1 MGTLRVTFKLGLAHP
16 LCLPRGLPDLPIVVE
31 FPDTGNTVRIEP
43 PQFGDPTEWGKQLGA
58 LDTLTLHVER
68 ECPDAEGQDTTYA
81 NNERLSINRDAGRA
95 FWLLF
100 EHLRDLES
108 QKDFEPGLPRI
119 VPSYPIAPAEVIQHN
134 PLVRACE
141 TEWIYNGATVGPQP
155 FGGLGTVGI
164 TPTSW
169 AEAGRRLREGIRVPA
184 YRSFALDACYFAMA
198 GDPARAIIMACAAW
212 EIALREYLRS
222 VTAKNNEGYKRASE
236 TLRGIPKL
244 YNRVRIAKGG
254 PLFYEDPDASR
265 ESERDLVERLP
276 NLRNKLLHEGA
287 TDLPEGSAEILSS
300 AVLDAIDW
308 LFRKGPT

>member
-16 LCLPRGLPDLPIVVE
+16 LCLPRGLPDLPIVIE

-108 QKDFEPGLPRI
+108 QKDFEPGWPRI

-141 TEWIYNGATVGPQP
+141 TEWIYTEPLSDINLLE
-155 FGGLGTVGI
+155 GLARSESL
-164 TPTSW
+164 PL
-169 AEAGRRLREGIRVPA
+169 AGRRLGDA
-184 YRSFALDACYFAMA
+184 Y
-198 GDPARAIIMACAAW
+198 G
-212 EIALREYLRS
+212 
-222 VTAKNNEGYKRASE
+222 
-236 TLRGIPKL
+236 RG
-244 YNRVRIAKGG
+244 
-254 PLFYEDPDASR
+254 
-265 ESERDLVERLP
+265 
-276 NLRNKLLHEGA
+276 
-287 TDLPEGSAEILSS
+287 
-300 AVLDAIDW
+300 
-308 LFRKGPT
+308 